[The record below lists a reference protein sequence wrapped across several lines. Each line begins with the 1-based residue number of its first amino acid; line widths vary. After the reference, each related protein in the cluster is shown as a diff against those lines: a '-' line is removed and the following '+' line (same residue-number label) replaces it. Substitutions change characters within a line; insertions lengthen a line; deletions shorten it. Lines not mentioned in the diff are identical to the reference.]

1 LPHRDA
7 AASIVGV
14 GSTNLASIGAAAL
27 ESLHGLV
34 YAAAR
39 RVEQHLRPLVD
50 GLHRL
55 LASVTPQ
62 PRLPSPP
69 SAEPAPALPVPPGAA
84 PVPPVPAPG
93 RELPRAYGLNRVVL
107 LARDPWW
114 LFAHWEISPVE
125 RIEALRTLGAEGE
138 SGREVLRVHGPEGDG
153 LPPRD
158 IDLEP
163 GAGRLHFRVDHPGRA
178 YRVEVGL
185 RTTRG
190 RFVAL
195 VSSNAVTTPAAAP
208 SSDLSVRWVAVAG
221 QRARTDVAGTWSGRR
236 LPVEPPARED
246 DHTAPG
252 TPSSAA
258 VLRGPRASD
267 ALPRR

>member
-1 LPHRDA
+1 M
-7 AASIVGV
+7 

-27 ESLHGLV
+27 ETLHSLV

-39 RVEQHLRPLVD
+39 RVDQHLRPLVD

-55 LASVTPQ
+55 LASATPP
-62 PRLPSPP
+62 PRLPSPR
-69 SAEPAPALPVPPGAA
+69 AESAPALPVPSAA
-84 PVPPVPAPG
+84 TPAPTVPATG
-93 RELPRAYGLNRVVL
+93 RELPRAYGLHRVVL

-125 RIEALRTLGAEGE
+125 RIEALRALGAEGE
-138 SGREVLRVHGPEGDG
+138 GVREVLRVHGPEGDG

-163 GAGRLHFRVDHPGRA
+163 GAGRIHFRVDHPGRT

-185 RTTRG
+185 RTPSG

-195 VSSNAVTTPAAAP
+195 VSSSAVTTPPAAP
-208 SSDLSVRWVAVAG
+208 SSDLGVRWVAVG
-221 QRARTDVAGTWSGRR
+221 ERHARSDVPATWSGRR
-236 LPVEPPARED
+236 LPVESPAGDHD
-246 DHTAPG
+246 DAAPG

-258 VLRGPRASD
+258 VPRRPRASD
-267 ALPRR
+267 ALPLR